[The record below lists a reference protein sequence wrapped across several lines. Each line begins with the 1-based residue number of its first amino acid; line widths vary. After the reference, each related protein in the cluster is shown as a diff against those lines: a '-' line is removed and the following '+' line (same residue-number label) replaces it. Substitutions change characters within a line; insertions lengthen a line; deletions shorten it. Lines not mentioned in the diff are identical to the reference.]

1 MASKQFN
8 ENQKNTIGNQ
18 VTFPRLGTFHALQMP
33 KISKINLKDFHIS
46 LMYRFSNIPEIY
58 AYNNLLFL
66 T

>member
-33 KISKINLKDFHIS
+33 KISKINLKDFHSFHIS
-46 LMYRFSNIPEIY
+46 LMKFMRISIY
-58 AYNNLLFL
+58 YSLPGN
-66 T
+66 

>member
-46 LMYRFSNIPEIY
+46 LMYIDIPEIY
-58 AYNNLLFL
+58 AYNNLLFF